1 MALQVREGGGFTLLG
16 AAAAHQGG
24 GLSRQIVAAMVGAGA
39 SSSEPMTPAGIKQLL
54 AEVDPNAIDQR
65 LAAMVKRGQVF
76 KAGRGLYY
84 PVALAEE

>member
-16 AAAAHQGG
+16 AAAALQGG
-24 GLSRQIVAAMVGAGA
+24 VLSQQIVAALVDEGA
-39 SSSEPMTPAGIKQLL
+39 SSSEPMTSADIKKLL
-54 AEVDPNAIDQR
+54 AEVDSNTIDQR
-65 LAAMVKRGQVF
+65 LKAMVKRGQVI